1 MLTDSFT
8 AGSRTTFNPLISWI
22 TLKKSFRSRSLKL
35 SPIGS
40 PVYRPGTQVEELEGP
55 MATEV
60 PAWICCCKAALMA
73 AGWAERLEL
82 AGNGVRVGVAHV
94 CRPALK
100 RDNAAV

>member
-40 PVYRPGTQVEELEGP
+40 PVYRPVTQVEELEGP

-82 AGNGVRVGVAHV
+82 AGNGGWVLLATVFT
-94 CRPALK
+94 PPLK
-100 RDNAAV
+100 REDAA